1 MRIITKK
8 LIDTFKTYLLNE
20 EKSSS
25 TLEKYIRDIL
35 AFSVWLGTNEVTK
48 GTVLEYKKYLI
59 DNYAP
64 ASVNSIL
71 SSLNSFFGFNEWVD
85 CKVKTLKIQ
94 RKLFV
99 SSSKELT
106 KTEYKQLLNA
116 ALSQHN
122 KRLYMLMQTICATG
136 IRVSELKYITV
147 EAVKSGVATINCKG
161 KMRVVMMTKD
171 LCKQLNAYIKEQKIK
186 SGSVFVS
193 KNGLPL
199 DRSNIWSDM
208 KKLCETA
215 GVSKEKVFPHN
226 LRHLFARTYYSL
238 EKDIVR
244 LADILGHANVNTTRI
259 YTMESGEIHMR
270 QLQKLGLLLC

>member
-106 KTEYKQLLNA
+106 KTEYKQLLSA

-193 KNGLPL
+193 KNGRPL

>member
-171 LCKQLNAYIKEQKIK
+171 LCKQLNAYIKDQK
-186 SGSVFVS
+186 
-193 KNGLPL
+193 N
-199 DRSNIWSDM
+199 
-208 KKLCETA
+208 KK
-215 GVSKEKVFPHN
+215 
-226 LRHLFARTYYSL
+226 
-238 EKDIVR
+238 
-244 LADILGHANVNTTRI
+244 
-259 YTMESGEIHMR
+259 R
-270 QLQKLGLLLC
+270 QRFCK